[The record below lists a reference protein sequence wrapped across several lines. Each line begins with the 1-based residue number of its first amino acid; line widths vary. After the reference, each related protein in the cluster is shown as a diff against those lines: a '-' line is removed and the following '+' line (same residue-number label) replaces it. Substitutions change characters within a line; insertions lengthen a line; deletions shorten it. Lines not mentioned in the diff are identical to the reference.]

1 MSRQAS
7 AHLSVTVADEQ
18 LVQHIK
24 RVSEAKAAWESMA
37 LALGKMSNV
46 DPATAPALKG
56 LGDSMAGFSK
66 VKAGGLDQAFEAIGK
81 VAGKASDFDKLQKS
95 LAFLPPVLHNLADAT
110 KKWADQLTRA
120 DGYVGKLDDRVQK
133 LISSQQAT
141 ERHLED
147 FEGKLKQANDA
158 LKQQGA
164 EILKLVQGYAGF
176 NKAVDKAEQAQKKVT
191 KTQVELTERVKGMWG
206 GIQAADRAFIRFAT
220 TLFIAGQWV
229 KHLGEAFREAAVEMD
244 LTTVMSKNVAGW
256 GRIMEDTQKATRGM
270 VSNLQILK
278 SGALMS
284 SFGIPI
290 ENLAENMGIIQK
302 LAVRTGQD
310 TQYMFDSLARGVSR
324 LSPAILD
331 NLGLQIKLNDAYA
344 TYAAQMNKSVDS
356 MDAFEK
362 KQAVLAEVMR
372 QATDLTQGIDPA
384 ASYQARLDKMSA
396 SIDNWWNKT
405 KGAILAGLALLS
417 STENERLGMIHD
429 LMRIR
434 VQEIEKY
441 GQVVTQVAKDI
452 WVATEF
458 GQKNIDRDRAT
469 AGIIGDFAQTVSL
482 GEISAEEFLAAREK
496 QLIAEGK
503 IYDLAMLTVEEEKK
517 IADEK
522 GRQAKLMERLEPMYR
537 RQKELLRTIADVSGA
552 NGPFQQFFSEG
563 TDTTALGQIT
573 AIIANAAS
581 GWDRLDQI
589 RENMVK
595 IKSDNAKFD
604 QLYKAEL
611 SDAVK
616 QEQRKLQVL
625 TEQANQ
631 GNIYARAI
639 LAAYDT
645 AKFFEGIEA
654 RALATTAAKYAV
666 AVKLEEKDRGRLLLA
681 ERNVYFANQALNEQT
696 GLESVLESQ
705 KKLEEQLAAEA
716 GKYAQ
721 MQELA
726 LIWGKE
732 DAKYTAAAV
741 REQAQVVVSLSEKL
755 RLTREIAELAQ
766 FTTTF
771 VKDQSFWTTEMK
783 KAEASRLA
791 GGMSQAQIQA
801 ELVHIQQIL
810 NGELEWT
817 KMLQGEIRMLMAEQ
831 RDEATAQAGLLILM
845 NVSTQ
850 ARMNMLAA
858 RAKQLKT
865 IFDMLGGGGRG
876 GGRRE
881 AKQAMMEVET
891 DINTT
896 IKNIDEM
903 FENTLVVRGQEIQK
917 TWVWIGDTLH
927 YVGQTIKDIGR
938 DMISVSRLGQDETF
952 GLFRGDAKGALTANE
967 EAIQRLME
975 LAEKGGWTS
984 GMIGRKNELEFAN
997 EAIREHIKL
1006 WTAAAQAMYDY
1017 GAASDWAYKH
1027 AEGILGDDVLRSMD
1041 ALARNLEHLGDVFT
1055 KALEGQAGSYDLLG
1069 AGLNIVRSF
1078 TAEYIKDLR
1087 ARAAV
1092 EMVYNGAMAWAAY
1105 PNVPKMIA
1113 HGIAATMFGAV
1124 AGGAVRLPGQ
1134 ARGDDR
1140 RAAERT
1146 GGPLHLHLYSEMA
1159 MTDAERGALVDR
1171 ALAQAAAEGR
1181 I

>member
-18 LVQHIK
+18 LVAHIK
-24 RVSEAKAAWESMA
+24 RVSEAKTAWEAMGTA
-37 LALGKMSNV
+37 IGKMSAI
-46 DPATAPALKG
+46 DPAAAPALKG

-66 VKAGGLDQAFEAIGK
+66 IKAGGLDQAFEAIGRI
-81 VAGKASDFDKLQKS
+81 AGKADDFKKLNTS
-95 LAFLPPVLHNLADAT
+95 LSGLPDTVNKLVEPT
-110 KKWADQLTRA
+110 KKWADQLARA
-120 DGYVGKLDDRVQK
+120 STHVDKLDDRIK
-133 LISSQQAT
+133 MLISSQQGT
-141 ERHLED
+141 ERHLEE
-147 FEGKLKQANDA
+147 FEGKLKMANDA

-164 EILKLVQGYAGF
+164 DILKLVQGYAGF
-176 NKAVDKAEQAQKKVT
+176 NKAVDKATDAQRKAN
-191 KTQVELTERVKGMWG
+191 KTQIDFLERMKGAWNMVGEL
-206 GIQAADRAFIRFAT
+206 DRKFIRFAT

-244 LTTVMSKNVAGW
+244 LTTVMAKNVAGW
-256 GRIMEDTQKATRGM
+256 GQIMEDTQKATRGM

-372 QATDLTQGIDPA
+372 QATDLTENIDPA
-384 ASYQARLDKMSA
+384 ASYQARLDRLSA
-396 SIDNWWNKT
+396 TIDNWWNHL
-405 KGAILAGLALLS
+405 KGSILAAVMLISA
-417 STENERLGMIHD
+417 TENERLGMAHD

-434 VQEIEKY
+434 IQEIERY
-441 GQVVTQVAKDI
+441 GQVVTKVAKNI

-458 GQKNIDRDRAT
+458 GQKETDLALRDAMARGLMLETFT
-469 AGIIGDFAQTVSL
+469 AGVVKTRDLVRAKEREL
-482 GEISAEEFLAAREK
+482 LAD
-496 QLIAEGK
+496 GK
-503 IYDLAMLTVEEEKK
+503 IYDLRMLTLEEEKK
-517 IADEK
+517 IAAEK
-522 GRQAKLMERLEPMYR
+522 GRQAKLMERMEPLFR
-537 RQKELLRTIADVSGA
+537 QQKEAARGLADAIEDGIVRTWARGMIEITSI
-552 NGPFQQFFSEG
+552 
-563 TDTTALGQIT
+563 LGNLT
-573 AIIANAAS
+573 R

-589 RENMVK
+589 RESMVK
-595 IKSDNAKFD
+595 IKSENAKFD

-616 QEQRKLQVL
+616 IEQRKLQIL
-625 TEQANQ
+625 TDQANQ
-631 GNIYARAI
+631 GNIYAKAI

-645 AKFFEGIEA
+645 SKFFEGIEA
-654 RALATTAAKYAV
+654 RALATAAAKYALSQK
-666 AVKLEEKDRGRLLLA
+666 AEEKDRSRLLLA
-681 ERNVYFANQALNEQT
+681 ERNVYFANQALNAQT
-696 GLESVLESQ
+696 GLESSIESRQ
-705 KKLEEQLAAEA
+705 KMEEQLAAEA

-726 LIWGKE
+726 VTWGKE
-732 DAKYTAAAV
+732 DAKYTVAQV
-741 REQAQVVVSLSEKL
+741 QAQAQLVASLAEKL
-755 RLTREIAELAQ
+755 RLVRDIAELME
-766 FTTTF
+766 FTTSF
-771 VKDQSFWTTEMK
+771 VKDQSFWTQEMK
-783 KAEASRLA
+783 KAEASRLS

-817 KMLQGEIRMLMAEQ
+817 KMLQGEIRLLMAEQ
-831 RDEATAQAGLLILM
+831 RDEATAQAGLLVLM

-858 RAKQLKT
+858 RAKQLKA
-865 IFDMLGGGGRG
+865 IFDMFGGGGGRG
-876 GGRRE
+876 GGRRA
-881 AKQAMMEVET
+881 AKQEMMEVET
-891 DINTT
+891 DIHTT
-896 IKNIDEM
+896 IKNIDQL

-917 TWVWIGDTLH
+917 TWAWIGDTLH
-927 YVGQTIKDIGR
+927 YVGQTIKDISR
-938 DMISVSRLGQDETF
+938 DMFTVSRLGEDSIF
-952 GLFRGDAKGALTANE
+952 SLFRGDAKTALESNEGAIA
-967 EAIQRLME
+967 RLME
-975 LAEKGGWTS
+975 LAEKGGWTDA
-984 GMIGRKNELEFAN
+984 MIERKNALEMEN
-997 EAIREHIKL
+997 DAIREHIKL
-1006 WTAAAQAMYDY
+1006 WTSAAQAMYDY

-1041 ALARNLEHLGDVFT
+1041 ALARNLENLGNVFT
-1055 KALEGQAGSYDLLG
+1055 KALEGQASSYDLLG
-1069 AGLNIVRSF
+1069 AGLNLVRGF

-1092 EMVYNGAMAWAAY
+1092 EMLFNGAMAWAAY

-1113 HGIAATMFGAV
+1113 HGTAALLFGAV
-1124 AGGAVRLPGQ
+1124 AGGSVRLPGQ

-1140 RAAERT
+1140 RAAERQ

-1171 ALAQAAAEGR
+1171 ALARAAAEGR